1 MLDELHNIRCVTPGN
16 GPTELVIDWDDD
28 TRTTVDLAGVIAR
41 LKAFAPLAEPA
52 LFRKARVIDYG
63 AGIEWPGGLDYSAD
77 SLRLIGEEQRAM
89 TNAEFRSWQGSLELN
104 VPEAAALLGFSP
116 RTIKSYR
123 ADGAIPKAV
132 SVFCRFTLRDPTV
145 FRAHYRPVGK
155 PRRGRPRKSA

>member
-1 MLDELHNIRCVTPGN
+1 MPDILHRIRRVSPGKE
-16 GPTELVIDWDDD
+16 PTTLVIDWDDD

-41 LKAFAPLAEPA
+41 IKAFAPLTDPK
-52 LFRKARVIDYG
+52 LFREARVVDWG
-63 AGIEWPGGLDYSAD
+63 DGIAWPNGLDYSAD

-132 SVFCRFTLRDPTV
+132 SAFCRFTLRDPTV